1 MANVGGTHITLH
13 DPRTGAAV
21 GQLPVTPVGDVAT
34 LVARARAAQAAWS
47 QRPLDERK
55 RAVQALAK
63 AFMARAA
70 DLAELLHTEI
80 GKPAGEAWTSE
91 IVTAQEL
98 FDGWLD
104 MIDDELA
111 DIPVS
116 LNPIN
121 YPGKEVYL
129 RLEAIGVV
137 GMIMPWNYPVH
148 LPLRTIVPAILAGD
162 AVVWK
167 PSEHAA
173 RCGALLD
180 EIFRAALPTDLVITL
195 QGGGA
200 LGGAL
205 IDAGV
210 DRIVFTGSVATG
222 RLVARR
228 AAEKLVPCSL
238 ELGSKDPAIVLHDA
252 DLDRTVNG
260 LVWGAF
266 HNAGQDCSSVERV
279 YVDARIHD
287 AFVEKVVA
295 AAGALRSG
303 ADVGPLINEA
313 ALQKV
318 HAHVTEAVANGAVLR
333 CGGAPTGQG
342 WHYPATVLTNVTDD
356 MAVMREET
364 FGPVLPITK
373 FTSEDEA
380 VTRANDTPYGL
391 CASVWS
397 RDIAR
402 AEGLASRIRV
412 GVSYVNNCSFTGPM
426 AAASWGGRKESGFG
440 VTGSRFG
447 LDALVAPRT
456 VVVDRSRQKKE
467 MWWYPYGDNLVTMA
481 RGLVE
486 LSRPGG
492 ARLSGAR
499 MAVSG
504 LLNRW
509 K

>member
-173 RCGALLD
+173 RCGAL
-180 EIFRAALPTDLVITL
+180 P
-195 QGGGA
+195 
-200 LGGAL
+200 
-205 IDAGV
+205 
-210 DRIVFTGSVATG
+210 
-222 RLVARR
+222 
-228 AAEKLVPCSL
+228 P
-238 ELGSKDPAIVLHDA
+238 
-252 DLDRTVNG
+252 
-260 LVWGAF
+260 
-266 HNAGQDCSSVERV
+266 RV
-279 YVDARIHD
+279 
-287 AFVEKVVA
+287 
-295 AAGALRSG
+295 
-303 ADVGPLINEA
+303 
-313 ALQKV
+313 
-318 HAHVTEAVANGAVLR
+318 T
-333 CGGAPTGQG
+333 
-342 WHYPATVLTNVTDD
+342 
-356 MAVMREET
+356 
-364 FGPVLPITK
+364 
-373 FTSEDEA
+373 
-380 VTRANDTPYGL
+380 
-391 CASVWS
+391 
-397 RDIAR
+397 
-402 AEGLASRIRV
+402 
-412 GVSYVNNCSFTGPM
+412 
-426 AAASWGGRKESGFG
+426 
-440 VTGSRFG
+440 
-447 LDALVAPRT
+447 
-456 VVVDRSRQKKE
+456 
-467 MWWYPYGDNLVTMA
+467 
-481 RGLVE
+481 
-486 LSRPGG
+486 
-492 ARLSGAR
+492 ARL
-499 MAVSG
+499 AV
-504 LLNRW
+504 R
-509 K
+509 